1 MWDNQGVSEE
11 DLSVVQEI
19 DALQPSAKN
28 TERLWELAESD
39 HLLVA
44 HRSLERL
51 KEVSSLAEANRI
63 HNWIKDAKKPE
74 DKRMRALDVLA
85 AWLRHE
91 RQAMGESF
99 LYQQGIEILGDCFF
113 DSNPFFSKGTVVGL
127 GIAGGH
133 VALDVLF
140 TLAVSPAGRVVRPE
154 IFEEAI
160 RVAGFGLC
168 DFPMYIEK
176 NKKEDFRL
184 NIYLRDFKIEALAS
198 GKFTVYPSNDYM
210 ALVVRAHDI
219 NYKRFKY
226 LVGER

>member
-1 MWDNQGVSEE
+1 MWDDQGVCEE
-11 DLSVVQEI
+11 DLSVVQKINE
-19 DALQPSAKN
+19 LQPGAKN
-28 TERLWELAESD
+28 AERLWELAESEN
-39 HLLVA
+39 LLVA

-51 KEVSSLAEANRI
+51 KEVSSLAEAARI
-63 HNWIKDAKKPE
+63 HCWIKDAKLPE

-85 AWLRHE
+85 AWLRCE
-91 RQAMGESF
+91 REAMGESY

-133 VALDVLF
+133 EALDVLF
-140 TLAVSPAGRVVRPE
+140 ALAVSLAGRVVRSE
-154 IFEEAI
+154 IYEEAI
-160 RVAGFGLC
+160 RVAGFGLG
-168 DFPMYIEK
+168 DFPTYVEK

-184 NIYLRDFKIEALAS
+184 NIYLRDFKTEALAS

-210 ALVVRAHDI
+210 ALVVRARDI